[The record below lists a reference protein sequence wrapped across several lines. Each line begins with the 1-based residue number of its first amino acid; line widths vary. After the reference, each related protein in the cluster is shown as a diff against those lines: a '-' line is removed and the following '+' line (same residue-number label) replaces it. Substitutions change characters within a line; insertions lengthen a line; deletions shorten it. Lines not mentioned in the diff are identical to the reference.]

1 MNTKLTAIVSQY
13 RKILYTDGIVTKEEL
28 IEMLKADEEIN
39 LTSEE
44 HYERLAE
51 KILFKIIDKIDRER
65 NPEKLSIAERNERR
79 MRLYKKELSDYEIA
93 KIEKT
98 AITTIWHW
106 RNKLELKPNPSKQ
119 QRKYIKD
126 SIKRL
131 ELYSQGYS
139 DIEIAEKSKTSLTSV
154 REWRKVNNLLANKK
168 DDPKKSINQIKKERR
183 MKMLESGIKPREIA
197 ESEGVN
203 IKSIYE
209 WIRRNRENA

>member
-1 MNTKLTAIVSQY
+1 
-13 RKILYTDGIVTKEEL
+13 
-28 IEMLKADEEIN
+28 MLKVDEEIS
-39 LTSEE
+39 LKSEE
-44 HYERLAE
+44 HYEKLAE

-65 NPEKLSIAERNERR
+65 NPEKLSMAQRNERR

-106 RNKLELKPNPSKQ
+106 RHKLGLQPNPSKQ
-119 QRKYIKD
+119 QRKYEKD
-126 SIKRL
+126 SKKRL
-131 ELYSQGYS
+131 ELYNQGYS

-168 DDPKKSINQIKKERR
+168 DDPKKSIHQMKKERR
-183 MKMLESGIKPREIA
+183 MHMLESGMKPREIA

-203 IKSIYE
+203 IKSMYE
-209 WIRRNRENA
+209 WIRRNKDNA